1 MSRSLRKDI
10 FRQIWHS
17 PRRFVAILLIVMLG
31 VSFFAGVRATCPD
44 MRLTLDA
51 YYDEYRASDIHLLS
65 TYGFND
71 DNVAAVKEAV
81 GDGEVQPAYFVDGFA
96 QAGDNRLLI
105 HFLSYSLENPDGL
118 NQPVLMEG
126 RLPEAADECVL
137 DEHLIE
143 SGYFQIGDTLTV
155 DSKEDEG
162 ITDSLDRL
170 TYTVVGSVRSTYYIS
185 VDRGSSSKGTAASAA
200 LLFFRRKIFPPPSI
214 RICTSP
220 VPRRRGSAALKT
232 HTKIRWKRSPT
243 GWRQLETRAILSGFR
258 S

>member
-71 DNVAAVKEAV
+71 DDVAAVKEAV
-81 GDGEVQPAYFVDGFA
+81 GDGEVQPAYSVDGFA

-126 RLPEAADECVL
+126 AAAGG
-137 DEHLIE
+137 
-143 SGYFQIGDTLTV
+143 SGRMCIG
-155 DSKEDEG
+155 
-162 ITDSLDRL
+162 
-170 TYTVVGSVRSTYYIS
+170 
-185 VDRGSSSKGTAASAA
+185 
-200 LLFFRRKIFPPPSI
+200 
-214 RICTSP
+214 
-220 VPRRRGSAALKT
+220 
-232 HTKIRWKRSPT
+232 
-243 GWRQLETRAILSGFR
+243 
-258 S
+258 